1 MSLTEPITT
10 CYCTGCKER
19 QDTIDRLK
27 AELAAAREDRK
38 CENTDC
44 SNIID
49 GNQNP
54 GVCLACWNRVAVENS
69 KLRALCCIKCDDH
82 ISDDCKSCAAGRE
95 AEK

>member
-1 MSLTEPITT
+1 MALTEPITT

-69 KLRALCCIKCDDH
+69 KLRALCRMPWPLRSTARK
-82 ISDDCKSCAAGRE
+82 KRLKTAWM
-95 AEK
+95 